1 MVGFTFSEVSPE
13 VSMPHSAQA
22 RKRVRQ
28 SEKLRVRNKSVRSE
42 IKTLTKAL
50 QEKVTAKDVKGAQEL
65 FRKVVSTLDK
75 ATKVKIYHRN
85 SAARKKSQAALLV
98 QSLGAAR

>member
-1 MVGFTFSEVSPE
+1 
-13 VSMPHSAQA
+13 MPHSAQA

-28 SEKLRVRNKSVRSE
+28 SEKLRIRNKSVRSE

-50 QEKVTAKDVKGAQEL
+50 QEKVAAKDVEGAKAL

-75 ATKVKIYHRN
+75 AAKVNVYHRN
-85 SAARKKSQAALLV
+85 ATARKKSQAARLV
-98 QSLGAAR
+98 QSIETAAR